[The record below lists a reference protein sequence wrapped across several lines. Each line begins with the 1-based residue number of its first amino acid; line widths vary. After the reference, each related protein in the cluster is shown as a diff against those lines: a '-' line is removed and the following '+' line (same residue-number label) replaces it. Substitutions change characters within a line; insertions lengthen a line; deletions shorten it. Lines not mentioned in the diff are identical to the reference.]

1 LDLHGQVH
9 NMFLAL
15 RELLKEK
22 ARFVLIG
29 FVIVLVSYLVFFLT
43 ALAYGLATSYTQG
56 IDKWGASGIIMEESA
71 NDTLARSLLDEKDYK
86 NLIGDDATVLGVA
99 TSTVEA
105 EQAEDVAI
113 FGIETDEFLLPNITE
128 GRPIAKPTEI
138 VVADELQDI
147 GIELE
152 QEISFKGS
160 ELRYT
165 VVGFTDRATYQTS
178 PIIYMDV
185 AQWRDLAS
193 EIAGMSGMRDL
204 TTVNGIVTKEGFDT
218 TKLQGTS
225 LVWQTIDDYSTG
237 LPGYSAQVLTFS
249 TMIGFLI
256 AIASFVLAIFMYIL
270 TLQKKSIFGVL
281 KAEGVPSSYIARSVV
296 IQTILLLVSG
306 MGIGMMLTLLSG
318 AFLSSVIP
326 FLVQPWFFVAIV
338 GLFLLCAI
346 LGAIAS
352 VRAVTKI
359 DPVEAIG

>member
-1 LDLHGQVH
+1 
-9 NMFLAL
+9 MFLAL

-56 IDKWGASGIIMEESA
+56 IDKWGASGIVIEDAA
-71 NDTLARSLLDEKDYK
+71 NNTLARSLLYEKDYK
-86 NLIGDDATVLGVA
+86 NLIGDDATILGVT

-105 EQAEDVAI
+105 DETEDVAV
-113 FGIETDEFLLPNITE
+113 FGIKTDEFLMPNVTE
-128 GRPIAKPTEI
+128 GRSIAAPTEVI
-138 VVADELQDI
+138 VADDLQKI
-147 GIELE
+147 GVSLG
-152 QEISFKGS
+152 QEIAFKGS
-160 ELRYT
+160 DLRYK

-185 AQWRDLAS
+185 AQWRELAS
-193 EIAGMSGMRDL
+193 DIAGMSGMRDL
-204 TTVNGIVTKEGFDT
+204 TTVNGVVTKAGFDT
-218 TKLQGTS
+218 SKLKETN
-225 LVWQTIDDYSTG
+225 LVWQSIDDYSSG

-296 IQTILLLVSG
+296 IQTILLLFGG
-306 MGIGMMLTLLSG
+306 MSVGLALTLLSG
-318 AFLSSVIP
+318 AFLSSVMP
-326 FLVQPWFFVAIV
+326 FLVQPWFFAAII
-338 GLFLLCAI
+338 GLFLVCAI